1 MVAKMVA
8 NASPLV
14 LLVTLVDSVPMPP
27 PSGPRRGRPRIY
39 SDRLFLKALIIM
51 VLRQL
56 ATVHALLAVLEQP
69 TPEMQRLRALLSED
83 GRYPTRRTFERRL
96 AAIPETLPAQIAC
109 LGQHRLACI
118 QPWEDCGRAVA
129 IDSTVVRAF
138 AGAVWHK
145 RDREAGQVPHTAIDT
160 EAHWT
165 KSDWHGWMDGWKLH
179 LVTTVAAV
187 WIPLAAEVTPANVA
201 DNVQAAG
208 LLPDIPED
216 ARIILG
222 ATHSFDAALQTQA
235 AERGQTIV
243 ASRRGGSRPRT
254 DDGAAVRSLF
264 HALRSHAIE
273 NFNGQF
279 KAIFDISRPV
289 PTRGLRATRRLLL
302 GAVLVYQLAVLH
314 RYQVGEPLRVG
325 LKPFL
330 QAA

>member
-1 MVAKMVA
+1 MVA

-14 LLVTLVDSVPMPP
+14 LLVTLVDHLPLPP
-27 PSGPRRGRPRIY
+27 PSGPHRGRPRVY
-39 SDRLFLKALIIM
+39 SDRLFLKALVIM

-69 TPEMQRLRALLSED
+69 TPEMQRLRRLLMED

-96 AAIPETLPAQIAC
+96 AAIPATLPAQIGC
-109 LGQHRLACI
+109 LGQHLLARI
-118 QPWEDCGRAVA
+118 QPWEQTGRAVA

-145 RDREAGQVPHTAIDT
+145 RDREAGHVPHTAIDT

-165 KSDWHGWMDGWKLH
+165 KSDWHGWVYGWKLH

-187 WIPLAAEVTPANVA
+187 WIPLAAEVTAANVA
-201 DNVQAAG
+201 DNVQATR
-208 LLPDIPED
+208 LLPDIPDE
-216 ARIILG
+216 ARFILG
-222 ATHSFDAALQTQA
+222 DTHYDDAALQTQA
-235 AERGQTIV
+235 IEREQVIV
-243 ASRRGGSRPRT
+243 ASRRAGTRPRT

-314 RYQVGEPLRVG
+314 RHQVGEPLRVG

>member
-1 MVAKMVA
+1 MVA

-14 LLVTLVDSVPMPP
+14 LLVTLVDHIPFPP
-27 PSGPRRGRPRIY
+27 PTGVPRGRPRVY

-69 TPEMQRLRALLSED
+69 TPEMQRLRQLLMED
-83 GRYPTRRTFERRL
+83 GRFPSRRTVERRL
-96 AAIPETLPAQIAC
+96 AAIPDTLPAQIVC
-109 LGQHRLACI
+109 LGQHLLTAI
-118 QPWEDCGRAVA
+118 QPWDGCGRAVA

-138 AGAVWHK
+138 GGAVWHK
-145 RDREAGQVPHTAIDT
+145 RDREAGQIPHTAIDT

-165 KSDWHGWMDGWKLH
+165 KSDWHGWIYGWKLH

-187 WIPLAAEVTPANVA
+187 WIPLVAEVTPANVA
-201 DNVQAAG
+201 DNVQATR
-208 LLPDIPED
+208 LLPDISDD
-216 ARIILG
+216 ARFILG
-222 ATHSFDAALQTQA
+222 DTHYHDTALQTQA
-235 AERGQTIV
+235 VERGQVIV
-243 ASRRGGSRPRT
+243 ASRRGGTRPRT

-314 RYQVGEPLRVG
+314 RHQVGEPLRVG

>member
-1 MVAKMVA
+1 MVA

-14 LLVTLVDSVPMPP
+14 LLVTLVDQIPLPP
-27 PSGPRRGRPRIY
+27 PSGPHRGRPRVY
-39 SDRLFLKALIIM
+39 SDRLFLKALVIM

-69 TPEMQRLRALLSED
+69 SPEMQQLRGLLMED
-83 GRYPTRRTFERRL
+83 GRYPARRTFERRL
-96 AAIPETLPAQIAC
+96 AAIPDTLPAQIAC
-109 LGQHRLACI
+109 LGQHLLACI
-118 QPWEDCGRAVA
+118 QPWEHSGRAVA

-145 RDREAGQVPHTAIDT
+145 RDRAAGHVPHTAIDT

-165 KSDWHGWMDGWKLH
+165 KSDWHGWIYGWKLH

-187 WIPLAAEVTPANVA
+187 WIPVAAEVTPANVA

-208 LLPDIPED
+208 LLPDLPDE
-216 ARIILG
+216 ARFILG
-222 ATHSFDAALQTQA
+222 DTHYQDLALQAQA
-235 AERGQTIV
+235 AARGQVIV
-243 ASRRGGSRPRT
+243 ASRRGGTRPRS
-254 DDGAAVRSLF
+254 DDGAAVRRLL

-279 KAIFDISRPV
+279 KAIFDIRRPV
-289 PTRGLRATRRLLL
+289 PTRGRRAPRRLLL

>member
-1 MVAKMVA
+1 MVA

-14 LLVTLVDSVPMPP
+14 LLVSLVDRIPLPP
-27 PSGPRRGRPRIY
+27 ATGPPRGRPRVY

-51 VLRQL
+51 VLRHL
-56 ATVHALLAVLEQP
+56 PTVHALLAVLEQP
-69 TPEMQRLRALLSED
+69 SPEMQHLRHLLMED
-83 GRYPTRRTFERRL
+83 GRYPSRRTFERRL
-96 AAIPETLPAQIAC
+96 AAIPDTLPAQIAC
-109 LGQHRLACI
+109 LGRHLLTVI
-118 QPWEDCGRAVA
+118 QPWEHSGRAVA

-138 AGAVWHK
+138 GGAVWHK
-145 RDREAGQVPHTAIDT
+145 RDRAAGHVPHSAIDT

-165 KSDWHGWMDGWKLH
+165 KSDWHGWVYGWKLH

-187 WIPLAAEVTPANVA
+187 WIPLAAEVTAANVA
-201 DNVQAAG
+201 DNDQATR
-208 LLPDIPED
+208 LLPDVPD
-216 ARIILG
+216 AARFILG
-222 ATHSFDAALQTQA
+222 DTHYGDAKLCQQA
-235 AERGQTIV
+235 AERGQHII
-243 ASRRGGSRPRT
+243 ASKRGGPHPRT

-314 RYQVGEPLRVG
+314 RHQVGEPLRVG

>member
-1 MVAKMVA
+1 MAA

-14 LLVTLVDSVPMPP
+14 LLVTLVDHIPIPP
-27 PSGPRRGRPRIY
+27 PTGTPRGRPRVY
-39 SDRLFLKALIIM
+39 SDRLFLKALVIM

-56 ATVHALLAVLEQP
+56 TTVHALLAVLDQP
-69 TPEMQRLRALLSED
+69 TPEMQRLRGLLMED
-83 GRYPTRRTFERRL
+83 GRYPSRRTFERRL
-96 AAIPETLPAQIAC
+96 AAIPDTLPAQIAC
-109 LGQHRLACI
+109 LGQHLLASI
-118 QPWEDCGRAVA
+118 QPWEHSGRAVA
-129 IDSTVVRAF
+129 IDSTVMRALG
-138 AGAVWHK
+138 GAVWHK
-145 RDREAGQVPHTAIDT
+145 RDREAGHIPHTAIDT

-165 KSDWHGWMDGWKLH
+165 KSDWHGWVYGWKLH

-187 WIPLAAEVTPANVA
+187 WIPLAAEVTAANVA
-201 DNVQAAG
+201 DNVQATR
-208 LLPDIPED
+208 LLPDIPDE
-216 ARIILG
+216 ARFILG
-222 ATHSFDAALQTQA
+222 DTHYSDAALQTQTV
-235 AERGQTIV
+235 ERGQVIV
-243 ASRRGGSRPRT
+243 ASRRGGTRPRT

-314 RYQVGEPLRVG
+314 RHQVGEPLRVG

>member
-1 MVAKMVA
+1 MVT

-14 LLVTLVDSVPMPP
+14 LLVTLVDHIPLPP
-27 PSGPRRGRPRIY
+27 PAGAQRGRPRVY
-39 SDRLFLKALIIM
+39 SDRLLLKALIIM
-51 VLRQL
+51 VLRHL
-56 ATVHALLAVLEQP
+56 ATVHALLAVLDQP
-69 TPEMQRLRALLSED
+69 SPEMQQLRGLLMEG
-83 GRYPTRRTFERRL
+83 GRYPSRRTFERRL
-96 AAIPETLPAQIAC
+96 ATIPDTLPAQIAC
-109 LGQHRLACI
+109 LGQHLLACI
-118 QPWEDCGRAVA
+118 QPWADTGRAVA

-138 AGAVWHK
+138 GGAVWHK

-165 KSDWHGWMDGWKLH
+165 KSDYHGWIYGWKLH
-179 LVTTVAAV
+179 LATTVAAV
-187 WIPLAAEVTPANVA
+187 WIPLTAEVTAANVA
-201 DNVQAAG
+201 DNAQAAG
-208 LLPDIPED
+208 LLPNIPDE
-216 ARIILG
+216 ARVILG
-222 ATHSFDAALQTQA
+222 DTHYHDAALQAQA
-235 AERGQTIV
+235 ADRGQVIV
-243 ASRRGGSRPRT
+243 ASRRGGPRPRT

-273 NFNGQF
+273 NVNGQF

-314 RYQVGEPLRVG
+314 RHQAGEPLRGG